1 MRASF
6 QRERERERERERNY
20 VRDVNY
26 KMTIMMMGAELFSV
40 LIQNKY
46 FAYLYINKAEQI

>member
-1 MRASF
+1 MRDSF
-6 QRERERERERERNY
+6 QRERERERLCEGCELQ
-20 VRDVNY
+20 DDL
-26 KMTIMMMGAELFSV
+26 TIMMMGAQLFSV